1 MNGWVKNK
9 VLPPELIL
17 YSNYSIYNVNNTEI
31 EREIERENIHP
42 KTLFFTH
49 IGATRSS
56 EL

>member
-1 MNGWVKNK
+1 MNEWVKNK

-17 YSNYSIYNVNNTEI
+17 YSNYSIYNVNNR
-31 EREIERENIHP
+31 EREYESKNI
-42 KTLFFTH
+42 FFTH